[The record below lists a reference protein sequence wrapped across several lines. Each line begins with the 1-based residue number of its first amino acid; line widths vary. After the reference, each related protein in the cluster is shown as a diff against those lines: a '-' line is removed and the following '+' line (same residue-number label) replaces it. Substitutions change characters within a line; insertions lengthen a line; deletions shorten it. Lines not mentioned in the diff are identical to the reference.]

1 MSSLPLAGLTT
12 QSSTTSFSG
21 HETFVFRYGWLKKAV
36 DAASANPS
44 VFTSDEAMVLLGV
57 GKNMVRSIRHWA
69 LSTGVLEEEP
79 RTRGAVLK
87 SSELGAFLFG
97 ESGHDPYL
105 EEPSSLWLLHWK
117 LATNERRCTTW
128 CWTFNLLPSTE
139 FTRDSLAA
147 FLLDQ
152 IRRRS
157 IKLPSENS
165 LRRDIDCF
173 IRCYAAPKGHKAVVL
188 EDSLDC
194 PLTELQLVEEVPT
207 GIFQFKR
214 GFQNT
219 LADEVFA
226 YALVDFWSR
235 VAAGRE
241 SLAFSEIAYGF
252 GSPGNTFKLDENS
265 LAVRLERLE
274 QVTQGRLAYGE
285 TAGLKQVYRRSDV
298 PVKGGVKVSHQGGA
312 KGDHFCHSV
321 ARGSLSLGAAGA
333 KPCDAR

>member
-1 MSSLPLAGLTT
+1 MSSLPLTG
-12 QSSTTSFSG
+12 SSIASYSISFSG

-36 DAASANPS
+36 DAVSASPS
-44 VFTSDEAMVLLGV
+44 VFTSDDAMVILGV

-69 LSTGVLEEEP
+69 LATGVLDEEP
-79 RTRGAVLK
+79 RTRGALLK
-87 SSELGAFLFG
+87 PTELGAFLFG
-97 ESGHDPYL
+97 ESGQDPYL

-128 CWTFNLLPSTE
+128 CWAFNLLPSTE
-139 FTRDSLAA
+139 FTRDSLAT

-157 IKLPSENS
+157 IRPPSEHS

-173 IRCYAAPKGHKAVVL
+173 IRCYAAPKGHRAAVL

-194 PLTELQLVEEVPT
+194 PLTELQLLEDIHPT

-219 LADEVFA
+219 LANEVFA
-226 YALVDFWSR
+226 YAIVDFWKRTSP
-235 VAAGRE
+235 GRE

-274 QVTQGRLAYGE
+274 HVTQGRLVYGE
-285 TAGLKQVYRRSDV
+285 TAGLKQVYRRSEV
-298 PVKGGVKVSHQGGA
+298 PVLELLARYYEHSDPRVEVGA
-312 KGDHFCHSV
+312 
-321 ARGSLSLGAAGA
+321 
-333 KPCDAR
+333 